1 MNARLRR
8 LGEALL
14 PDSPAGRTLAVGAGI
29 DSLGTGMFFASFALY
44 FIGVVGLTANQIAL
58 GTTMAGALAL
68 LAPVPL
74 GRLADRVGPGR
85 FYVALLLLRGIG
97 YGCFA
102 LVSDFTGY
110 LVLTVLLTAA
120 DRASSPIQQAVVTAV
135 IGGRDR
141 TRTMATI
148 RAVRNVGLT
157 AGFLL
162 AGVVFAT
169 GTPGAFTA
177 LFVGNGISFVV
188 VAFAVRLVLRR
199 TGTVVQRTLPAA
211 PERTGT
217 VVRSPFRD
225 RWFMVFTLGNGV
237 LSLYD
242 TVLIVLLPIWV
253 IEHTRVPLAWVPVL
267 MAVNTVLTVVLQVYV
282 SRFADGTAAAARLLT
297 WTGALMVFCCGAL
310 ALGGEMD
317 SATSAIVAV
326 SVAVVALSIA
336 ENIHSVA
343 AWELSAELSPPP
355 AVARYLGAFS
365 LGMTGQKVLGP
376 TLLVVVMLP
385 AGLLAWPV
393 LAGTFGAAALVSRT
407 AANRSLADRARTTTL
422 ASADPRPL
430 PQPFS
435 TLEVKK

>member
-1 MNARLRR
+1 MTARLRR
-8 LGEALL
+8 LGDAVL
-14 PDSPAGRTLAVGAGI
+14 PDSPAGRTLAVGAGV

-58 GTTMAGALAL
+58 ATTIAGALAL

-102 LVSDFTGY
+102 LVSDFTAY

-135 IGGRDR
+135 IGGHDR

-148 RAVRNVGLT
+148 RAIRNVGLT

-162 AGVVFAT
+162 AGVVFVT
-169 GTPGAFTA
+169 GTSAAFTA
-177 LFVGNGISFVV
+177 LFLGNGISFVV
-188 VAFAVRLVLRR
+188 IAFAVRLVLR
-199 TGTVVQRTLPAA
+199 TGTVVQRTPLPAGPGPTETA
-211 PERTGT
+211 
-217 VVRSPFRD
+217 VRSPFRD
-225 RWFMVFTLGNGV
+225 RWFMVFTVGNGV

-253 IEHTRVPLAWVPVL
+253 IEYTSVPLAWVPVL

-282 SRFADGTAAAARLLT
+282 ARFAEGTSAAARLLT
-297 WTGALMVFCCGAL
+297 WTGALMAFCCGAL
-310 ALGGEMD
+310 AVGQMADTGP
-317 SATSAIVAV
+317 AIAAV
-326 SVAVVALSIA
+326 VVAVVALSIA

-343 AWELSAELSPPP
+343 AWELSAELSPQP

-376 TLLVVVMLP
+376 TILVVVLLP
-385 AGLLAWPV
+385 TGLLAWPV

-407 AANRSLADRARTTTL
+407 AAHRSLAERARTKE
-422 ASADPRPL
+422 RPAGDL
-430 PQPFS
+430 PALSPFS
-435 TLEVKK
+435 ILEVKK

>member
-1 MNARLRR
+1 MNARVRR
-8 LGEALL
+8 LGDALL

-58 GTTMAGALAL
+58 ATTTAGALAL

-85 FYVALLLLRGIG
+85 FYVALLLVRGIG

-148 RAVRNVGLT
+148 RAIRNVGLT

-162 AGVVFAT
+162 AGVVFVT
-169 GTPGAFTA
+169 GTSAAFTA
-177 LFVGNGISFVV
+177 LFLGNGISFVV
-188 VAFAVRLVLRR
+188 IAFAVRLVLRR
-199 TGTVVQRTLPAA
+199 TGTVVQRTPLPAD
-211 PERTGT
+211 PGPGGT
-217 VVRSPFRD
+217 AVRSPFHD
-225 RWFMVFTLGNGV
+225 WWFMVFTVGNGV

-253 IEHTRVPLAWVPVL
+253 IGYTSVPLAWVPVL

-282 SRFADGTAAAARLLT
+282 ARFADGMSAATRLLT
-297 WTGALMVFCCGAL
+297 WTGALMAFCCGAL
-310 ALGGEMD
+310 TVGQTADTGP
-317 SATSAIVAV
+317 AIAAV
-326 SVAVVALSIA
+326 VVAVVALSIA

-343 AWELSAELSPPP
+343 AWELSAELSPQP

-376 TLLVVVMLP
+376 TVLVVVLLP

-407 AANRSLADRARTTTL
+407 AARRSLAERARTKE
-422 ASADPRPL
+422 L
-430 PQPFS
+430 PAGDHPALSPFS
-435 TLEVKK
+435 LLEVKK